1 MTGLFD
7 LQQQNSGGA
16 VANADGWQG
25 GASRQSA
32 APTMSHT
39 SIPRKFQMGVDEAT
53 WETEKQQLY
62 SELDDVRAQLD
73 EEVAKNVA
81 LKRAKERAEAEVKAL
96 RGKGAAGT
104 SSPTQALRREVER
117 LEEENTALLTR
128 QKAADSELKE
138 AHREIDRL
146 R

>member
-1 MTGLFD
+1 MGL
-7 LQQQNSGGA
+7 
-16 VANADGWQG
+16 
-25 GASRQSA
+25 
-32 APTMSHT
+32 
-39 SIPRKFQMGVDEAT
+39 DEAT

-62 SELDDVRAQLD
+62 SELDEVRAQLD

-104 SSPTQALRREVER
+104 NSPTQALRREVER